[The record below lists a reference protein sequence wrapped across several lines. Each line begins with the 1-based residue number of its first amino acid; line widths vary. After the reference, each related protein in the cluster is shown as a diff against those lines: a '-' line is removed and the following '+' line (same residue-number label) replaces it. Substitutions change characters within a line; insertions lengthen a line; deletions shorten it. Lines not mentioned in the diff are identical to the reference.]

1 MVERKIIWP
10 QAGAYVVAVSGGI
23 DSMVLL
29 DILAT
34 APARR
39 GYQLTVAHFD
49 HGMRPESAAD
59 ATFVEEAARAY
70 GADYVGGRSKAKL
83 AGEDQA
89 RQARHA
95 FLRGVLKE
103 RPGAHL
109 VTAHHQDD
117 LIETSLLNLARGTG
131 WEGLAPLRK
140 GGIVRPLLGVSR
152 VQIAA
157 YAKHHQVWWHED
169 ASNADRRNP
178 RNFVRH
184 ELLARADHDWRK
196 DYLNVIAETAA
207 TGTSLAEAAAALGTR
222 TDHAWT
228 IERRQLAEL
237 SLEAVGELIV
247 RQAKRLEPSI
257 ELERRLVLELALFAR
272 TARPGKSRP
281 VRQGLRLEIARDTV
295 ALCNPA
301 SAQKADK

>member
-34 APARR
+34 APSRR

-59 ATFVEEAARAY
+59 AAFVEEAARAY
-70 GADYVGGRSKAKL
+70 GADYVGGQAKVKL

-169 ASNADRRNP
+169 ATNTDLGNP

-184 ELLARADHDWRK
+184 ELLALADHAWRK
-196 DYLNVIAETAA
+196 DYLNVISETAET
-207 TGTSLAEAAAALGTR
+207 GTHLAETAAALGTR
-222 TDHAWT
+222 SGDGWT
-228 IERRQLAEL
+228 IERQLLAEL

-257 ELERRLVLELALFAR
+257 ELERRLVGELALFAR
-272 TARPGKSRP
+272 TARTGKSRP
-281 VRQGLRLEIARDTV
+281 VRQGMRLTIGRDVVSLRNL
-295 ALCNPA
+295 A
-301 SAQKADK
+301 SARKGDK